1 MIADADA
8 PPFAGN
14 ELARGDRLLV
24 RTALFG
30 NAADTTVTSR
40 LVSRAG
46 RDLVSLPVAPLTAR
60 PGTYQVDLPLS
71 SVAPGD
77 YVIALTAKRGAETV
91 ETFVSIR
98 VTG

>member
-1 MIADADA
+1 MDSGFRGITYA
-8 PPFAGN
+8 AGTV
-14 ELARGDRLLV
+14 ALLV

-30 NAADTTVTSR
+30 SSADIVVTSR

-46 RDLVSLPVAPLTAR
+46 RDLVALPVAPLASR

-71 SVAPGD
+71 SVAPGE
-77 YVIALTAKRGAETV
+77 YVIALTAKRGTETA

-98 VTG
+98 VAG